1 MSEPLE
7 IPSLPKKCWCV
18 KKSWRA
24 NSSFVDSCLMR
35 ARVKLCV
42 VSLVTLLPRN
52 G

>member
-24 NSSFVDSCLMR
+24 NSSFVDSCLMV